1 MAQEGCPRIKGF
13 EVSPTQHE
21 RNSVNF
27 ELKHHINGYIGAN
40 GVAEAGTRFYPS
52 FKGSER
58 KLKKRQL
65 QKWYENRAEIADQV
79 ALGNGHLYKKPRA
92 GTRRVLP
99 RETEDS
105 ISPLKKAS
113 KFDEGVRSWDSDA
126 TSSPHHRHGGDDFSG
141 RVSYHYDDE
150 HKLGSARPATHAET
164 FRREVQDLI
173 FELGITEVY
182 NADQTAINFDHLS
195 SHTIDNT
202 GPGRY
207 GSAISVRR
215 RLV

>member
-1 MAQEGCPRIKGF
+1 MLYPQRCHRALLQQDIIQFHIETKHAQEGRPRIKGF

-52 FKGSER
+52 LKGSER

-65 QKWYENRAEIADQV
+65 QKWYEDRAEIADQV

-105 ISPLKKAS
+105 
-113 KFDEGVRSWDSDA
+113 
-126 TSSPHHRHGGDDFSG
+126 
-141 RVSYHYDDE
+141 
-150 HKLGSARPATHAET
+150 SARPATHAET

-202 GPGRY
+202 GPGR
-207 GSAISVRR
+207 SAIAVRR
-215 RLV
+215 RLA